1 MVSSQTA
8 IDWRKQSGEL
18 ADIDIYFAEFMA
30 DIANTTDH
38 QLINAFAELSHAQ
51 LNQHAC
57 LDISGRIE
65 LVQKLKDLDCV
76 TEVDPQDNN
85 VAHTPLVLTCQHQQ
99 YKLYLQRYHQYESNI
114 ARHLITR
121 NKTVDSGTGYVD
133 ILDLLFPDSSDTEVD
148 FQKVAAFQCV
158 TRQLT
163 IITGGPGTGKSSTV
177 VKILAAMI
185 DQQPDLKVKL
195 AAPTGKAAA
204 RLGESIK
211 SALSSLPGELGDKVR
226 SDVSTIHRLL
236 GMRGDG
242 HSFRHDQQ
250 NPISVDLLV
259 LDEVSMIDLAM
270 FDRPLDALPAT
281 TRLILLGDP
290 GQLPSVDNGAVLDDL
305 CKLGVNY
312 DESFAEM
319 VETNLS
325 VRLPT
330 NLPEGQESN
339 HKLCN
344 AICRL
349 TKSYRFDDDTG
360 IGALAQA
367 IRDDHTP
374 QFTDNEQVRFI
385 VDYSPN
391 SLVEDMLAQY
401 QTYLTLVQSEA
412 PARQLIEAFEQVR
425 ILSPG
430 RDGEYGVIALNTSI
444 EAHIHPNRGMNPYYH
459 GKPIIITRNDYN
471 LRLFNGDIG
480 ICVNNRKGEI
490 EVAFKGEDGEI
501 DYYLASRLPPFETCF
516 VMTVHKAQGSEFSRV
531 SLVLP
536 NDLNEIEE
544 LANRNLIYTAI
555 TRTSQFLSIYSS
567 TENLHRCLRARS
579 ARFGGMTE
587 RFLQPSIIEASSIE
601 ASSSEG
607 SYKVNEQLGLFD
619 E

>member
-1 MVSSQTA
+1 MNSQ
-8 IDWRKQSGEL
+8 ILNSWRKQSSGEL
-18 ADIDIYFAEFMA
+18 VDMDIYFAEFMA

-38 QLINAFAELSHAQ
+38 QLINVFAELSHAQ

-57 LDISGRIE
+57 LDISSRPE
-65 LVQKLKDLDCV
+65 LVQKLKKLECV

-85 VAHTPLVLTCQHQQ
+85 VVHTPLVLTCQHQQ
-99 YKLYLQRYHQYESNI
+99 SRLYLQRYHQYESSI
-114 ARHLITR
+114 ARHLIAR
-121 NKTVDSGTGYVD
+121 NKNVDNCADYVD
-133 ILDLLFPDSSDTEVD
+133 ILDRLFPESSDTWVD

-185 DQQPDLKVKL
+185 NQQPDLKVKL

-211 SALSSLPGELGDKVR
+211 SALSSLPDQLGNKVP

-250 NPISVDLLV
+250 NPIAVDLLV

-270 FDRPLDALPAT
+270 FDRTLNALPAS

-290 GQLPSVDNGAVLDDL
+290 GQLPSVDNGAVLEDI
-305 CKLGVNY
+305 CKLGINY
-312 DESFAEM
+312 DESFTEL
-319 VETNLS
+319 VKTNLS
-325 VRLPT
+325 IILPT
-330 NLPEGQESN
+330 DPPEGQEKN

-344 AICRL
+344 GICRL
-349 TKSYRFDDDTG
+349 TKSYRFADDTG

-367 IRDDHTP
+367 IREDQTR
-374 QFTDNEQVRFI
+374 QFTDNEQVKFI
-385 VDYSPN
+385 VEYSPN
-391 SLVEDMLAQY
+391 TLVEDMLAQY
-401 QTYLTLVQSEA
+401 QTYLTLLRSEA
-412 PARQLIEAFEQVR
+412 PAGQLIEAFEQCR
-425 ILSPG
+425 ILAPG
-430 RDGEYGVIALNTSI
+430 RDGEYGVIALNASLEEHFLSTGS
-444 EAHIHPNRGMNPYYH
+444 HPEPGMNPYYH

-480 ICVNNRKGEI
+480 ICVNNLKGEI

-516 VMTVHKAQGSEFSRV
+516 VMTVHKAQGSEFNRV

-536 NDLNEIEE
+536 NDLAEIEE

-567 TENLHRCLRARS
+567 IENLQRCLRTRS
-579 ARFGGMTE
+579 ARFGGTTWTRS
-587 RFLQPSIIEASSIE
+587 RFWL
-601 ASSSEG
+601 G
-607 SYKVNEQLGLFD
+607 S
-619 E
+619 